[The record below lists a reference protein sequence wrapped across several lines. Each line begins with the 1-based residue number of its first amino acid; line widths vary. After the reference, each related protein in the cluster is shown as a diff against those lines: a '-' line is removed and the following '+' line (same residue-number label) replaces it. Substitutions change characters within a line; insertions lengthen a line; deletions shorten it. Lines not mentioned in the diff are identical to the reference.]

1 MKIQEQCSLAKE
13 GFDAYKAKNCDEK
26 GNIKE
31 SNLSTAETFGK
42 QRLRRKVKKG
52 DLVITTTDKSG
63 KFVVTTPE
71 IYRYAASKHI
81 IKDTEVGWDC
91 VKEKETFLNRHTAQ
105 LGKIFEMGGNHN
117 QADRVSKALKSSDNP
132 PPSVYFMFKDNK
144 KMDDGEPCPQTRQ
157 VCAGKEGSKQ

>member
-31 SNLSTAETFGK
+31 SNLSTAETIGK
-42 QRLRRKVKKG
+42 KRLRRKVKKG
-52 DLVITTTDKSG
+52 DLVVTTTDKSG

-71 IYRYAASKHI
+71 IYRYAANKHI

-105 LGKIFEMGGNHN
+105 LGKIFQMGGNHN
-117 QADRVSKALKSSDNP
+117 QVDKSIQSFEILRQ
-132 PPSVYFMFKDNK
+132 PPSFSILYV
-144 KMDDGEPCPQTRQ
+144 Q
-157 VCAGKEGSKQ
+157 GS